1 MFYFLSFFSLMR
13 SLVYIALGIIFGITM
28 YKAETAS
35 WFRIFEMFNFQS
47 FHMYGFIGSALAIGL
62 LGIQVIKKNEI
73 KDIDDQ
79 KIVIQP
85 KTKSIL
91 RYLIGG
97 IFFGLGWALVGA
109 CPGPLF
115 VLLGAGVY
123 PILIAI
129 FGALIGTFIY
139 GKIRN
144 KIPH

>member
-1 MFYFLSFFSLMR
+1 
-13 SLVYIALGIIFGITM
+13 
-28 YKAETAS
+28 
-35 WFRIFEMFNFQS
+35 
-47 FHMYGFIGSALAIGL
+47 MYGFIGSALVVGL
-62 LGIQVIKKNEI
+62 IGIQWMKKKEV
-73 KDIDDQ
+73 KDIDGE

-85 KTKSIL
+85 KTKSIA

-109 CPGPLF
+109 CPGPIF

-123 PILIAI
+123 PILITI
-129 FGALIGTFIY
+129 LGALIGTFLY

>member
-1 MFYFLSFFSLMR
+1 MK
-13 SLVYIALGIIFGITM
+13 SLVYIILGVIFGITM

-47 FHMYGFIGSALAIGL
+47 FHMYGFIFSALIVGL
-62 LGIQVIKKNEI
+62 IGIQVMKKKHV
-73 KDIDDQ
+73 KDIDGK
-79 KIVIQP
+79 KIVIEP
-85 KTKSIL
+85 KTKSIA

-97 IFFGLGWALVGA
+97 ILFGLGWALVGA

-115 VLLGAGVY
+115 VLLGAGTY
-123 PILIAI
+123 SILITI
-129 FGALIGTFIY
+129 VGALIGTFLY